1 LTLIKSAPEQGHK
14 IGDAPDDVIMASRKG
29 RERTVS
35 TYCYQCVAGPDL
47 LKVRIEDD
55 VATEVA
61 PNFDAAEVHPAGGK
75 ACVKAFGLVQKL
87 YNPHRILSPMKRTNP
102 KKGRGEDPRFVPI
115 SWDEALDLVADK
127 LKAARAQG
135 PVDRSGYPR
144 VAASFGGGGTPTAY
158 MGTFPAFLAAWGP
171 VDMSFGSGQG
181 VKCYHS
187 EHLYGELWH
196 RGFTVSPDTPLCEYL
211 VSFGAN
217 VEASGGVCGVK
228 RHADARKRGMKRVQI
243 EPHLSVT
250 GACSAEWIPIK
261 PKTDA
266 AFLYAMI
273 HVLLHEQA
281 RTRLDLPFLKHRTSS
296 PYLVGP
302 NGFFLR
308 DPQTRK
314 PLVIDASS
322 GRAVPFDTAGI
333 DPALEGS
340 FTVAGVEVGADG
352 EVTEET
358 AASVMPSFAH
368 LVRHVLPCPPE
379 WAGPICGVEAQTIR
393 RIANEFLD
401 HARVGATIQIEG
413 ETLPLRP
420 VAISLGKTVNN
431 GWGGYECCWAR
442 TLMACLVGALEVP
455 GGTLGTTVRLNR
467 PADNRWSSV
476 TPGPDGFMDYP
487 MNPTTKEAWVARPP
501 VRSAHRMLVPLVANS
516 PWSQAL
522 GPTHLA
528 WMMQSQD
535 FDKLPTA
542 AAPDVWFVYRTNPAI
557 SFWDTARVSDA
568 MARFP
573 FTVCFAYSRD
583 ETNHM
588 ADVLL
593 PDCTDLEGLQLL
605 RIGGTKYVEQFWD
618 HQGFALRDPA
628 APPQGEAKDF
638 TWIATELARR
648 TGLLEPYNAAI
659 NRGAAGVKL
668 SGDTYDFSLDPAK
681 VHDVETIW
689 DAACRAASAELTD
702 GAQSDGLD
710 WFRLHGFRVKPFP
723 RLQWYLYPRLVAGGL
738 RFEQP
743 YQERLFRIGNEL
755 GRRLHEQGIAWW
767 DKQLEEY
774 EPLPHWRDLP
784 GLWEGALARH
794 YGVRIGDYPFWL
806 ITARSMQYA
815 WGANAGIQLIKEVA
829 DNVAG
834 HGSVV
839 MNRSAAERLGIADGD
854 LVEVRSPLN
863 RTTGHVM
870 LCEGIRPDTLLM
882 IGQFDHWATPY
893 AKDLGAPSM
902 NALMPMLLELTD
914 ATGSS
919 ADLVKV
925 AIRSAGSR
933 P

>member
-1 LTLIKSAPEQGHK
+1 
-14 IGDAPDDVIMASRKG
+14 MAITRTPN
-29 RERTVS
+29 ERTVS

-47 LKVRIEDD
+47 LKVRIQDGI
-55 VATEVA
+55 ATEIA
-61 PNFDAAEVHPAGGK
+61 PNFDAARIHPAGGK
-75 ACVKAFGLVQKL
+75 ACVKAYGLVQKL
-87 YNPHRILSPMKRTNP
+87 YNPHRIVQPMKRTNP
-102 KKGRGEDPRFVPI
+102 RKGRHEDPAFVAI
-115 SWDEALDLVADK
+115 SWDEALDLVAAK
-127 LKAARAQG
+127 LKDARARG
-135 PVDRSGYPR
+135 LLDESGYPR
-144 VAASFGGGGTPTAY
+144 LAASFGGGGTPTAY
-158 MGTFPAFLAAWGP
+158 MGTLPALLAAWGP

-187 EHLYGELWH
+187 EHLYGEFWH
-196 RGFTVSPDTPLCEYL
+196 RGFTVSPDTPLCDYL

-250 GACSAEWIPIK
+250 GACSAEWIAIR

-266 AFLYAMI
+266 AFLFAMI
-273 HVLLHEQA
+273 YVFLHEHP
-281 RTRLDLPFLKHRTSS
+281 RERLDLPFLKMHTSS

-308 DPQTRK
+308 DRQTSK
-314 PLVIDASS
+314 PLVWDAKA
-322 GRAVPFDTAGI
+322 GIAVPFDAAGI
-333 DPALEGS
+333 DPVLEGS
-340 FTVAGVEVGADG
+340 FTVTGIELGADQ
-352 EVTEET
+352 EVT
-358 AASVMPSFAH
+358 AHDCVVVRPSFSH
-368 LVRHVLPCPPE
+368 LVGHVKEYSPE
-379 WAGPICGVEAQTIR
+379 WAAGVCDVEARTIR
-393 RIANEFLD
+393 RVANEYLD
-401 HARVGATIQIEG
+401 HARIGETIEIEG
-413 ETLPLRP
+413 AILPLRP
-420 VAISLGKTVNN
+420 VSISLGKTVNN

-442 TLMACLVGALEVP
+442 TLLACLVGALEVP

-476 TPGPDGFMDYP
+476 KPGPDGFMHYP
-487 MNPTTKEAWVARPP
+487 MNPTGKNDWVSRPP
-501 VRSAHRMLVPLVANS
+501 TRNAYRTLVPLVANS

-528 WMMQSQD
+528 WMMQKEE
-535 FDKLPTA
+535 FEKLPA
-542 AAPDVWFVYRTNPAI
+542 ASPPDVWLVYRTNPAI
-557 SFWDTARVSDA
+557 SFWDTDSVGKA

-573 FTVCFAYSRD
+573 FTVCFAYTRD

-618 HQGFALRDPA
+618 YQGFALRDPA

-648 TGLLEPYNAAI
+648 TGLLEPYNEAI

-668 SGDTYDFSLDPAK
+668 SGANFDFSLDPGKA
-681 VHDVETIW
+681 HDVETIW
-689 DAACRAASAELTD
+689 NATCRAASAEITD
-702 GAQSDGLD
+702 GVETQGLD
-710 WFRLHGFRVKPFP
+710 WFRAHGFRVKPFP
-723 RLQWYLYPRLVAGGL
+723 RLQWYLYPKLNELGL

-743 YQERLFRIGNEL
+743 YQERLLRTGREL
-755 GRRLHEQGIAWW
+755 GRRLHEQGITWW
-767 DKQLEEY
+767 DRQLEEY
-774 EPLPHWRDLP
+774 EPLPPWRDLP
-784 GLWEGALARH
+784 RIWEGALARH
-794 YGVRIGDYPFWL
+794 FNVRIGDYPLWL
-806 ITARSMQYA
+806 ITARSMQYS
-815 WGANAGIQLIKEVA
+815 WGGNVGIQLMKEVA

-834 HGSVV
+834 HGTVV
-839 MNRSAAERLGIADGD
+839 MNHGAAGKLGIADGD
-854 LVEVRSPLN
+854 LVEVNSPLN
-863 RTTGHVM
+863 RTQGRVM

-882 IGQFDHWATPY
+882 IGQFDHWATPF
-893 AKDLGAPSM
+893 AKDLHAPSM

-925 AIRSAGSR
+925 NIRKLESAS
-933 P
+933 